1 MGIAQRLKELR
12 ESAHLTQQE
21 LAKKI
26 SISRSTLAGYES
38 ENKQPSYQVLAQIAT
53 FFKVPTDY
61 ILGVGIFEDW
71 DLLLQNK
78 ESIIKQISIMTS
90 RISSDILNDLDD
102 LTFARLTY
110 AFDVHVRKQ
119 DDGVGIIATDPIPT
133 YPSPISTEIS
143 NQLSDEERLISIF
156 NSLSQD
162 DKTILLGKALD
173 LKRSSVAADEKY
185 IDSQGKS
192 QPSSGTGGG
201 TIAVKKNSTN
211 VESGSITSVPS
222 VR

>member
-1 MGIAQRLKELR
+1 MGIAQRIKELR

-38 ENKQPSYQVLAQIAT
+38 ENKQPSYQVLAQIAA

-78 ESIIKQISIMTS
+78 ESIIKQISIMAS
-90 RISSDILNDLDD
+90 RISSDVLNGLDD

-110 AFDVHVRKQ
+110 AFDVHIRKH
-119 DDGVGIIATDPIPT
+119 DDGVGIIATDPIST
-133 YPSPISTEIS
+133 YPPLAPAKRS

-162 DKTILLGKALD
+162 DRTILLGKALD
-173 LKRSSVAADEKY
+173 LKRSSVAADDRY

-201 TIAVKKNSTN
+201 TMAV
-211 VESGSITSVPS
+211 
-222 VR
+222 

>member
-201 TIAVKKNSTN
+201 TIAV
-211 VESGSITSVPS
+211 
-222 VR
+222 

>member
-102 LTFARLTY
+102 LTFARLTS
-110 AFDVHVRKQ
+110 AFDVHVCKQ

-133 YPSPISTEIS
+133 YPSPISAEIS

-201 TIAVKKNSTN
+201 TIAV
-211 VESGSITSVPS
+211 
-222 VR
+222 

>member
-110 AFDVHVRKQ
+110 AFDVHVCKHN
-119 DDGVGIIATDPIPT
+119 DGTIGISAKDPIPT
-133 YPSPISTEIS
+133 YPMLTSTERFS
-143 NQLSDEERLISIF
+143 QLSDEERLISIF

-162 DKTILLGKALD
+162 DRTILLGKALD
-173 LKRSSVAADEKY
+173 LKRSSVAADE
-185 IDSQGKS
+185 DLKS
-192 QPSSGTGGG
+192 TGT
-201 TIAVKKNSTN
+201 TNSAK
-211 VESGSITSVPS
+211 
-222 VR
+222 

>member
-1 MGIAQRLKELR
+1 MGIAQRIKELR

-38 ENKQPSYQVLAQIAT
+38 ENKQPSYQVLAQIAA

-78 ESIIKQISIMTS
+78 ESIIKQISNMTS
-90 RISSDILNDLDD
+90 RISSEILYGLDN

-110 AFDVHVRKQ
+110 AFDIHVRKH
-119 DDGVGIIATDPIPT
+119 DDGVGIIATTPIPT
-133 YPSPISTEIS
+133 YPSVISTES
-143 NQLSDEERLISIF
+143 SSQLSDEERLVSIF
-156 NSLSQD
+156 HSLSQD
-162 DKTILLGKALD
+162 DRTILLGKALD

-185 IDSQGKS
+185 VDSQGKS
-192 QPSSGTGGG
+192 LPSSGTGGG
-201 TIAVKKNSTN
+201 TMAV
-211 VESGSITSVPS
+211 
-222 VR
+222 

>member
-1 MGIAQRLKELR
+1 MGIAHKIKELR

-53 FFKVPTDY
+53 VFNVPTDY

-78 ESIIKQISIMTS
+78 ESIIKQISIMSS
-90 RISSDILNDLDD
+90 RLSSDILNGLDD
-102 LTFARLTY
+102 MTFARLTY
-110 AFDVHVRKQ
+110 AFDVHVYKY
-119 DDGVGIIATDPIPT
+119 DDGIGITAKTPIPT
-133 YPSPISTEIS
+133 YPTLTSAERF

-162 DKTILLGKALD
+162 DRTILLGKALD
-173 LKRSSVAADEKY
+173 LKRSSVATDEQLKRTGT
-185 IDSQGKS
+185 DCLGK
-192 QPSSGTGGG
+192 
-201 TIAVKKNSTN
+201 
-211 VESGSITSVPS
+211 
-222 VR
+222 

>member
-1 MGIAQRLKELR
+1 MGIAQRIKELR

-38 ENKQPSYQVLAQIAT
+38 ENKQPSYQVLTQLAA

-90 RISSDILNDLDD
+90 RISSEILNGLDD

-110 AFDVHVRKQ
+110 AFDIHVHKH
-119 DDGVGIIATDPIPT
+119 DDGGVGIVATTPIPT
-133 YPSPISTEIS
+133 YPSLISTES
-143 NQLSDEERLISIF
+143 SRQLSDEERLVSIF
-156 NSLSQD
+156 HSLSQD
-162 DKTILLGKALD
+162 DRTILLGKALD

-185 IDSQGKS
+185 VDSQGKS
-192 QPSSGTGGG
+192 LPSSGTGGG
-201 TIAVKKNSTN
+201 TVAV
-211 VESGSITSVPS
+211 
-222 VR
+222 

>member
-1 MGIAQRLKELR
+1 MGIAQRIKELR

-38 ENKQPSYQVLAQIAT
+38 ENKQPSYQVLAQIAA

-78 ESIIKQISIMTS
+78 ESIIRQIAIMTS
-90 RISSDILNDLDD
+90 KISSDILNGLDD

-110 AFDVHVRKQ
+110 AFDIHVHKH
-119 DDGVGIIATDPIPT
+119 DDGVGIIATSPIPT
-133 YPSPISTEIS
+133 YPSLISTES
-143 NQLSDEERLISIF
+143 SKQLSDEEKLISIF
-156 NSLSQD
+156 HSLSQD

-173 LKRSSVAADEKY
+173 LKRSSVAADGKY
-185 IDSQGKS
+185 VDSQGKS

-201 TIAVKKNSTN
+201 TMAV
-211 VESGSITSVPS
+211 
-222 VR
+222 

>member
-1 MGIAQRLKELR
+1 MGIAQRIKELR

-38 ENKQPSYQVLAQIAT
+38 ENKQPSYQVLTQLAA

-90 RISSDILNDLDD
+90 RISSEILNGLDD

-110 AFDVHVRKQ
+110 AFDIHVHKH
-119 DDGVGIIATDPIPT
+119 DDGSVGIVATTPIPT
-133 YPSPISTEIS
+133 YPSLISTES
-143 NQLSDEERLISIF
+143 SRQLSDEERLVSIF
-156 NSLSQD
+156 HSLSQD
-162 DKTILLGKALD
+162 DRTILLGKALD

-185 IDSQGKS
+185 VDSQGKS
-192 QPSSGTGGG
+192 SPSSGTGGG
-201 TIAVKKNSTN
+201 TMAV
-211 VESGSITSVPS
+211 
-222 VR
+222 

>member
-1 MGIAQRLKELR
+1 MGIAQRIKELR

-38 ENKQPSYQVLAQIAT
+38 ENKQPSYQVLAQIAA

-71 DLLLQNK
+71 ELLLQNK
-78 ESIIKQISIMTS
+78 ESIIKQISFMTS
-90 RISSDILNDLDD
+90 RISSDILNGLDD

-110 AFDVHVRKQ
+110 AFDIHVHKH
-119 DDGVGIIATDPIPT
+119 DDDGDGVGIIATAPIPT
-133 YPSPISTEIS
+133 YPSLISTES
-143 NQLSDEERLISIF
+143 SRQLSDEERLVSIF
-156 NSLSQD
+156 HSLSQD
-162 DKTILLGKALD
+162 DRTILLGKALD

-185 IDSQGKS
+185 LDSQGKS
-192 QPSSGTGGG
+192 SPSSGTGGG
-201 TIAVKKNSTN
+201 TMTV
-211 VESGSITSVPS
+211 
-222 VR
+222 